1 MANCPYCHAH
11 DMTIKELDKHIKAIH
26 KTELLS
32 R

>member
-11 DMTIKELDKHIKAIH
+11 NMTIEELNKHIKAIH

-32 R
+32 K

>member
-11 DMTIKELDKHIKAIH
+11 NMTIEELDKHIKAIH

-32 R
+32 K

>member
-1 MANCPYCHAH
+1 MVNCPYCHAH
-11 DMTIKELDKHIKAIH
+11 NMSNEELDKHIQAIH